1 LVTKGYNI
9 VKTSV
14 SDYFSADKIE
24 NYFDLKNVINSEKF
38 RSLNKLSTSKAG
50 FKLVVIAVNA
60 TTSTTS
66 HLIFVTC

>member
-1 LVTKGYNI
+1 MAGY
-9 VKTSV
+9 
-14 SDYFSADKIE
+14 FLAEKIE
-24 NYFDLKNVINSEKF
+24 NYFELKNVLSCEKV
-38 RSLNKLSTSKAG
+38 RSPNKLLSSKAG

>member
-1 LVTKGYNI
+1 VAGYFLAE
-9 VKTSV
+9 KT
-14 SDYFSADKIE
+14 E
-24 NYFDLKNVINSEKF
+24 NYFELKNVLISEKV